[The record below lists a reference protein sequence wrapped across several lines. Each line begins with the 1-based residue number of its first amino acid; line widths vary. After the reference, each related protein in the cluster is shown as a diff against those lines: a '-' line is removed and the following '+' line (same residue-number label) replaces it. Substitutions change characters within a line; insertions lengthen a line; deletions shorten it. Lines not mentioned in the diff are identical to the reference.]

1 MGGHGGGGGGTKAVI
16 SVSAS
21 EELMILKMILK
32 TADIGNVTKGKE
44 VCLGWTER
52 VVDEFFTQGDLEAE
66 LKLPVT
72 PFMDRKTAD
81 IPKQQIGFYNFI
93 ARPMFEAL
101 DGLVDMSTPLANLD
115 LMYSHWSSQL
125 PAEAPLPG
133 VRASLVRRDSSGT
146 AASSTPQPS
155 ARMPSAVSSA
165 SSREASDSQR
175 A

>member
-1 MGGHGGGGGGTKAVI
+1 
-16 SVSAS
+16 
-21 EELMILKMILK
+21 MILKMILK

-133 VRASLVRRDSSGT
+133 VRASLVSGRGGACCNRCVLGSRPWITRQWLRCHVCKICPAGVHTAIRRC
-146 AASSTPQPS
+146 ASE
-155 ARMPSAVSSA
+155 RL
-165 SSREASDSQR
+165 
-175 A
+175 